1 MSSGNPISPKV
12 VASAAGAGL
21 GTAVSSLIVW
31 LLGVLVWNKPWTAAA
46 VNDAIAAVPTTVSG
60 LVFLLVTAASAA
72 GPAYR
77 VTDPSRA
84 ANPTELDALEA
95 ARLKPLPRHSGN
107 KRGQVAVNRICRNP
121 EDVRRTGEAA
131 DGRRGQNRCHTC
143 TAGPEVLG
151 LDVGEIGG
159 RGVFD
164 AGSSATYGAVGLDRC
179 QYRERAAP

>member
-31 LLGVLVWNKPWTAAA
+31 LLGVLVWNQPWTAAA
-46 VNDAIAAVPTTVSG
+46 VNDAIAAVPTPVSG

-95 ARLKPLPRHSGN
+95 ARLKPLSRHSGN

-121 EDVRRTGEAA
+121 EDVRRTAE
-131 DGRRGQNRCHTC
+131 RRRWPSWSEPVSH
-143 TAGPEVLG
+143 LY
-151 LDVGEIGG
+151 GG
-159 RGVFD
+159 
-164 AGSSATYGAVGLDRC
+164 A
-179 QYRERAAP
+179 